1 MQVLNLKRA
10 MRNPVG
16 TAGHA
21 VGSAV
26 RSTAFLAAFVGIY
39 SAAISLHRKLFSW
52 DHKLLY
58 YVAGLAASGSILI
71 EKKSRRSELALY
83 VMPRAVD
90 AFVLALTKKRW
101 VPSVKFGE
109 VILFSLCMGGLMYY
123 RQHEPETMAPLLNTL
138 ITRIVMGQTKKRRPD
153 LPRPASIT
161 FSDGD
166 FPWGSSHHYEDY
178 STQPC
183 SQGNSPSRDLASL
196 GSSPDKGSMA
206 QPQAESSALG
216 DSPGAQQLVS
226 GRGGLVQP
234 HQSSHD
240 AGGNS
245 HEGAVT
251 PHGDES
257 PSGGKQPL
265 QAGYGP
271 DEESEGQTS
280 TAPHSLHAQ
289 EESQDHGADENSFS
303 QPQVDIARE
312 SLSVTPTSA
321 AQQDANE
328 QAGERSHGD
337 VHNGEKQS
345 EAESHETSNSVVDAA
360 VPEGPNRDDLVNL
373 VQGTEQFIG
382 MLQARDL
389 S

>member
-1 MQVLNLKRA
+1 
-10 MRNPVG
+10 
-16 TAGHA
+16 
-21 VGSAV
+21 
-26 RSTAFLAAFVGIY
+26 
-39 SAAISLHRKLFSW
+39 
-52 DHKLLY
+52 
-58 YVAGLAASGSILI
+58 
-71 EKKSRRSELALY
+71 
-83 VMPRAVD
+83 
-90 AFVLALTKKRW
+90 
-101 VPSVKFGE
+101 
-109 VILFSLCMGGLMYY
+109 
-123 RQHEPETMAPLLNTL
+123 MAPLLNTL

-234 HQSSHD
+234 HQSSHN

-251 PHGDES
+251 SHGDES
-257 PSGGKQPL
+257 PSSGKQPL

-280 TAPHSLHAQ
+280 TAPRSLLAQ
-289 EESQDHGADENSFS
+289 EESQDHGADQNSSSHF
-303 QPQVDIARE
+303 QVDTAQD
-312 SLSVTPTSA
+312 STSKSSTNA

-328 QAGERSHGD
+328 QADERSHGD
-337 VHNGEKQS
+337 VHSGEKQS
-345 EAESHETSNSVVDAA
+345 EAESHETNNSVVDVA

>member
-1 MQVLNLKRA
+1 
-10 MRNPVG
+10 
-16 TAGHA
+16 
-21 VGSAV
+21 
-26 RSTAFLAAFVGIY
+26 
-39 SAAISLHRKLFSW
+39 
-52 DHKLLY
+52 
-58 YVAGLAASGSILI
+58 
-71 EKKSRRSELALY
+71 
-83 VMPRAVD
+83 
-90 AFVLALTKKRW
+90 
-101 VPSVKFGE
+101 
-109 VILFSLCMGGLMYY
+109 
-123 RQHEPETMAPLLNTL
+123 
-138 ITRIVMGQTKKRRPD
+138 
-153 LPRPASIT
+153 
-161 FSDGD
+161 
-166 FPWGSSHHYEDY
+166 
-178 STQPC
+178 
-183 SQGNSPSRDLASL
+183 
-196 GSSPDKGSMA
+196 MA

-216 DSPGAQQLVS
+216 DSPGAQQQVS